1 MAKVR
6 RPTVFSEEE
15 PSSQGLARLV
25 LLKLVKCRE
34 PSSKMAKL
42 LMSLIPLDFLI
53 LRLALSLSARKL
65 SNVLV
70 WPRMGSMQSLLGKI
84 FFDYMIVVF
93 TGGDELEDNDE
104 TLEDYL
110 GHKF

>member
-70 WPRMGSMQSLLGKI
+70 WPRMGSMQSLKSLNYVIIGACLLI
-84 FFDYMIVVF
+84 TRLRMRP
-93 TGGDELEDNDE
+93 
-104 TLEDYL
+104 
-110 GHKF
+110 